1 MQFPFSCG
9 CTEQCKQQEGCD
21 YKDVMCTD
29 RTLHCEEQPNPS
41 IASILLYAWNNNTLR
56 DVPILRIQASLVFPL
71 RDICAIPT
79 VLVWVL
85 LFLLVYSLSHFFSVV
100 WTYVCS

>member
-1 MQFPFSCG
+1 MDGTHP
-9 CTEQCKQQEGCD
+9 
-21 YKDVMCTD
+21 Y
-29 RTLHCEEQPNPS
+29 EELFNPS
-41 IASILLYAWNNNTLR
+41 IASILLYAWNKDTLR
-56 DVPILRIQASLVFPL
+56 DVPILRIQASFVFHR